1 MRSVQILNLLGTCE
15 SEDGVWTVYRFLLFG
30 VRAAFS
36 SMIIPPKERG
46 RPAAVFSWFLI
57 FFLLTTSG
65 GSGGIEH
72 KVGPIA
78 SINQQITT
86 RVMRRVIIF

>member
-1 MRSVQILNLLGTCE
+1 M
-15 SEDGVWTVYRFLLFG
+15 G
-30 VRAAFS
+30 VRVLSAAFS

-46 RPAAVFSWFLI
+46 RPAAVFSYL
-57 FFLLTTSG
+57 FLLTTSG
-65 GSGGIEH
+65 GSGDVKH

-86 RVMRRVIIF
+86 RVMRTRVVSLGGGVVWETYVVACPFVRVDGKVIV